1 MSLCRQRAG
10 CLIAEHLSAAEKHG
24 PSPALSSSINSFLL
38 FPRPARISSLPC
50 LAMTSKLL
58 FGYDRLS
65 GNRPFP
71 PLCLN
76 RCSYSSAEEGGVG
89 GGGVWAEGR
98 NYHISGWTG
107 VPPFGM
113 DTKTPQNY
121 VGPQQWEVFIRHNRV
136 HFSVNLPHASPCQ
149 VFTQQYWFTV
159 DPGTM
164 LPWWHG
170 CCSILKRQKSLIP
183 ILL

>member
-89 GGGVWAEGR
+89 GGESELKAGIITSAAERACPLLVWTQKHHRIMLAHSSER
-98 NYHISGWTG
+98 FS
-107 VPPFGM
+107 FG
-113 DTKTPQNY
+113 TI
-121 VGPQQWEVFIRHNRV
+121 E
-136 HFSVNLPHASPCQ
+136 
-149 VFTQQYWFTV
+149 FTF
-159 DPGTM
+159 
-164 LPWWHG
+164 L
-170 CCSILKRQKSLIP
+170 
-183 ILL
+183 